1 MQHEKE
7 LYLMAAEKKNKETTE
22 KKYIKQSGRK
32 SLLRIIK
39 EESKGKNKLRINA
52 VRKDVP

>member
-1 MQHEKE
+1 
-7 LYLMAAEKKNKETTE
+7 MAAEKKNKETTE

-52 VRKDVP
+52 VRNDVPW